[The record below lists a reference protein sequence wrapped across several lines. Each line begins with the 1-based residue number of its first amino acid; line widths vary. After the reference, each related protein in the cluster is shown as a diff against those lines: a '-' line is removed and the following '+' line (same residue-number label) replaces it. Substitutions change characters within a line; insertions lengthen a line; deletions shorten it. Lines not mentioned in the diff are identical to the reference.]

1 MVGSYTLSSRSLDG
15 LPLACG
21 ANVHASICRR
31 DLWYF
36 ADPWGSGST
45 FCAWTGTAAFFF
57 VGSGPEPGF
66 ICKRRTA
73 FSDSRPAATNRRGPN
88 CASRPGRT
96 VPVLTSTCSPVA
108 TQGSGRR
115 RGGQTAHSGRTG
127 LFPGRFIPSPPRA
140 LSIVPP
146 MWRHKPLL
154 VEHLMHEGDGN
165 RALPHRRGHA
175 LDIAAPD
182 VADRE
187 HTGQTRFEEV
197 GRPRQRPTG
206 GGQILRG

>member
-115 RGGQTAHSGRTG
+115 RGGRQLAPAAQGSSLAASSRAP
-127 LFPGRFIPSPPRA
+127 PGRSRSFPPCGDTSPY
-140 LSIVPP
+140 S
-146 MWRHKPLL
+146 WS
-154 VEHLMHEGDGN
+154 
-165 RALPHRRGHA
+165 
-175 LDIAAPD
+175 
-182 VADRE
+182 
-187 HTGQTRFEEV
+187 T
-197 GRPRQRPTG
+197 
-206 GGQILRG
+206 

>member
-127 LFPGRFIPSPPRA
+127 LFPGRFIPRPPQGALDRSPHVATQALTRGAPDARRRRQSSPP
-140 LSIVPP
+140 PP
-146 MWRHKPLL
+146 P
-154 VEHLMHEGDGN
+154 
-165 RALPHRRGHA
+165 
-175 LDIAAPD
+175 
-182 VADRE
+182 
-187 HTGQTRFEEV
+187 
-197 GRPRQRPTG
+197 RPRA
-206 GGQILRG
+206 

>member
-1 MVGSYTLSSRSLDG
+1 M
-15 LPLACG
+15 AC
-21 ANVHASICRR
+21 H
-31 DLWYF
+31 
-36 ADPWGSGST
+36 
-45 FCAWTGTAAFFF
+45 
-57 VGSGPEPGF
+57 
-66 ICKRRTA
+66 
-73 FSDSRPAATNRRGPN
+73 
-88 CASRPGRT
+88 
-96 VPVLTSTCSPVA
+96 SPVA
-108 TQGSGRR
+108 RTCMPVYAAGTYGILQTPGGQGVLFAPGLGQQLSFSWEVAQSPVSSANGERPSLTRVQRRRTGEVRTVRRDQAVPFLSRRRRALPWRLKGLGGEEGGRQLTPAAQGSSLAASS
-115 RGGQTAHSGRTG
+115 RG
-127 LFPGRFIPSPPRA
+127 PPRA

>member
-15 LPLACG
+15 LPLAWG
-21 ANVHASICRR
+21 AKVHASTCRR

-73 FSDSRPAATNRRGPN
+73 FSDSRPAATNRRGLN
-88 CASRPGRT
+88 RASRPGRT

-127 LFPGRFIPSPPRA
+127 LFPGRFIPSPPGR
-140 LSIVPP
+140 SRSFPTGCDTHPTRV
-146 MWRHKPLL
+146 
-154 VEHLMHEGDGN
+154 
-165 RALPHRRGHA
+165 
-175 LDIAAPD
+175 APD
-182 VADRE
+182 ARRRR
-187 HTGQTRFEEV
+187 QSSPPPPP
-197 GRPRQRPTG
+197 RPRA
-206 GGQILRG
+206 